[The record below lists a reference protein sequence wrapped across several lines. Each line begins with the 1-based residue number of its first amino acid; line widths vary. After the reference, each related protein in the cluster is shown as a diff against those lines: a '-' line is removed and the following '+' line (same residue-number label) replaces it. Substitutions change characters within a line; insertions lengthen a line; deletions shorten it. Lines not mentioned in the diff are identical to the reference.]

1 MTVEYGP
8 NGPEI
13 RTILTYGQTGDQNS
27 PLFTEQTEMFSEKQW
42 KTVSLDSD
50 VIAEEAIS
58 DPITVKG

>member
-1 MTVEYGP
+1 
-8 NGPEI
+8 
-13 RTILTYGQTGDQNS
+13 
-27 PLFTEQTEMFSEKQW
+27 MFSEKQW